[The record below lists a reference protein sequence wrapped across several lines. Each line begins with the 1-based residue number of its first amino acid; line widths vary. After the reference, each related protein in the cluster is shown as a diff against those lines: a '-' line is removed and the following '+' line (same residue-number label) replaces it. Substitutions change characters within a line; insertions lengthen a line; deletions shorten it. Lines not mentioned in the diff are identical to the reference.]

1 MCPVVFFFLFYITL
15 PSYIDRLPCP
25 PPPMYGKEL
34 QLRLRRLEVF
44 LREED
49 FDFLM
54 AFRTLSFF

>member
-1 MCPVVFFFLFYITL
+1 
-15 PSYIDRLPCP
+15 
-25 PPPMYGKEL
+25 MYGKEL